1 MAVQRHNRQAVGN
14 NITDTHR
21 MSLMTISFTL
31 RQLQKL
37 ILTGKREKKIL
48 LPLLLLDIHLSHIDK
63 PRVHLGHLDPQDAIL

>member
-1 MAVQRHNRQAVGN
+1 MPL
-14 NITDTHR
+14 ITV
-21 MSLMTISFTL
+21 SFIL

-48 LPLLLLDIHLSHIDK
+48 FPLPLLDIHLPHIDK